1 MKYVNKIINIWRE
14 NPRSSKDIPC
24 TLSLQFFL
32 REASDQLWLHTI
44 ATMRSNDAWL
54 GVPYDT
60 FNFNHHVV
68 KEVDKRAY
76 LSALAI
82 SDYII
87 VTCDSTSMISEAAI
101 TGKPVYI
108 AMMKA
113 IKNNYRFKISPYAFN
128 QWCLI
133 WCYI

>member
-1 MKYVNKIINIWRE
+1 MTPYSQF
-14 NPRSSKDIPC
+14 RSDGFTTLKLRLDSLGSLFRLEDLC
-24 TLSLQFFL
+24 SLSLSLQFFL

-87 VTCDSTSMISEAAI
+87 VTCDSTSMISEAVRKHFLKFLKEP
-101 TGKPVYI
+101 G
-108 AMMKA
+108 
-113 IKNNYRFKISPYAFN
+113 
-128 QWCLI
+128 
-133 WCYI
+133 